1 VFVLITSVEDITS
14 GHFSESHFYE
24 IGLEVGRKASDL
36 RASQRIKTPD
46 AIQLG
51 TAILYGA
58 TAFLANGRILERVKD
73 IDILLDK
80 FLKS

>member
-1 VFVLITSVEDITS
+1 
-14 GHFSESHFYE
+14 
-24 IGLEVGRKASDL
+24 VGRQASHV